1 MQNLRI
7 LIAGVVMLFATALLL
22 ADNTY
27 ATPVAPHS
35 ELYNLAVTED
45 LPPAALTAAQ
55 RDGLV
60 RLPVASVLAQAS
72 RPTL

>member
-1 MQNLRI
+1 MQDLRI

-35 ELYNLAVTED
+35 GLYTLTESED
-45 LPPAALTAAQ
+45 LPTP
-55 RDGLV
+55 
-60 RLPVASVLAQAS
+60 LP
-72 RPTL
+72 